1 MSEAEELNKRKNDKY
16 VFPSSFNFMSL
27 VKLYF
32 TKYAKKIFVL
42 FVIMIVL
49 GVLLYIN
56 LNREK
61 TITLGVFAGNAW
73 NVPTSSSYQIID
85 DAIAKFEEENKGVKV
100 EYISGILKDEYSEWL
115 SSALVKGEAPD
126 VFFILS
132 DDFSTFSSIGALKD
146 LTSLIKEDGSF
157 QKEKFYSAAY
167 NYGRLQ
173 KVQFAL
179 PFESVPNMMFVNKT
193 LLKENGI
200 EMPREDWTWDDFYE
214 ICKKITKDKDGNRVL
229 DQFGVYNYTWQEAFL
244 TNAVELFD
252 ETGTK
257 CQLNSENVSES
268 IKFLQQLSDLNQGYQ
283 VTAKDFDMG
292 NVAFQ
297 PVLLSDYRTY
307 KPYPWSIKKYSDFDW
322 DCITLPRGP
331 KGENISELQTI
342 LMGINARTK
351 ESELAWK
358 LLKTFTYDEEIQME
372 IFKYQVGTSVLRDVT
387 DSKEAMELI
396 NAGDRKSSQVNT
408 EMIHN
413 IMETARPQENKRG
426 LDIVKVRL
434 NEGIEKI
441 IQEDKN
447 RDVSLLILQQSIN
460 RELND

>member
-1 MSEAEELNKRKNDKY
+1 MNKGKDKKYNYISDFFLSILLYLKRY
-16 VFPSSFNFMSL
+16 V
-27 VKLYF
+27 KR
-32 TKYAKKIFVL
+32 L
-42 FVIMIVL
+42 FCILLILIIL
-49 GVLLYIN
+49 GVLIYIN
-56 LNREK
+56 LDREK
-61 TITLGVFAGNAW
+61 TITLGVFVGNAW

-85 DAIAKFEEENKGVKV
+85 DAIAKFERENKGVKV

-115 SSALVKGEAPD
+115 SSALIRGEAPD

-132 DDFSTFSSIGALKD
+132 DDFSTFSSVRALKD
-146 LTSLIKEDGSF
+146 LTSLIKEDKSF

-167 NYGRLQ
+167 NYGRLEG
-173 KVQFAL
+173 VQLAL

-200 EMPREDWTWDDFYE
+200 KTPREDWTWDDFYD
-214 ICKKITKDKDGNRVL
+214 ICKEVTKDRDGNGVL
-229 DQFGVYNYTWQEAFL
+229 DQFGVYNYTWREAFL
-244 TNAVELFD
+244 TNSVELFN

-257 CQLNSENVSES
+257 CQLNSENVNES
-268 IKFLQQLSDLNQGYQ
+268 IEFLQQLSDLNQGYQ

-322 DCITLPRGP
+322 DCITLPKGP

-396 NAGDRKSSQVNT
+396 NADDRENSKVNT
-408 EMIHN
+408 EMISN
-413 IMETARPQENKRG
+413 IMETAKSQENKRG
-426 LDIVKVRL
+426 LDIVQVRL

-441 IQEDKN
+441 IREDEN
-447 RDVSLLILQQSIN
+447 TDVSLLILQQSIN

>member
-1 MSEAEELNKRKNDKY
+1 MDKGKDKKYNYISDFFLSIWLYLKRY
-16 VFPSSFNFMSL
+16 VKRLFFILL
-27 VKLYF
+27 VL
-32 TKYAKKIFVL
+32 I
-42 FVIMIVL
+42 IL
-49 GVLLYIN
+49 GILIYIN
-56 LNREK
+56 SNQEK
-61 TITLGVFAGNAW
+61 TITLGVFVGNAW

-85 DAIAKFEEENKGVKV
+85 DAIAKFERENKGVKV

-115 SSALVKGEAPD
+115 SSALIRGEAPD

-132 DDFSTFSSIGALKD
+132 DDFSTFSSVGALKD
-146 LTSLIKEDGSF
+146 LTSLIKEDKSF

-173 KVQFAL
+173 GVQLAL

-200 EMPREDWTWDDFYE
+200 ETPREDWTWDDFYD
-214 ICKKITKDKDGNRVL
+214 ICKEVTKDRDGNGVL

-244 TNAVELFD
+244 TNSVELFN

-257 CQLNSENVSES
+257 CQLNSENVNES
-268 IKFLQQLSDLNQGYQ
+268 IEFLQELSDLNQGYQ

-322 DCITLPRGP
+322 DCITLPKGP

-351 ESELAWK
+351 ESEFAWK

-387 DSKEAMELI
+387 ESKEAMELI
-396 NAGDRKSSQVNT
+396 NADDRENSKVNT
-408 EMIHN
+408 EMISN
-413 IMETARPQENKRG
+413 IMETAKSQENKRG
-426 LDIVKVRL
+426 LDIVQVRL

-441 IQEDKN
+441 IREN
-447 RDVSLLILQQSIN
+447 ENTDVSLLILQQSIN
-460 RELND
+460 RELNE

>member
-1 MSEAEELNKRKNDKY
+1 MNKGKDKKYNYISDFFLSILLYLKRY
-16 VFPSSFNFMSL
+16 V
-27 VKLYF
+27 KR
-32 TKYAKKIFVL
+32 L
-42 FVIMIVL
+42 FCILLILIIL
-49 GVLLYIN
+49 GVLIYIN
-56 LNREK
+56 LDREK
-61 TITLGVFAGNAW
+61 TITLGVFVGNAW

-85 DAIAKFEEENKGVKV
+85 DAIAKFERENKGVKV

-115 SSALVKGEAPD
+115 SSALIRGEAPD

-132 DDFSTFSSIGALKD
+132 DDFSTFSSVRALKD
-146 LTSLIKEDGSF
+146 LTSLIKEDKSF

-167 NYGRLQ
+167 NYGRLEG
-173 KVQFAL
+173 VQLAL

-200 EMPREDWTWDDFYE
+200 ETPREDWTWDDFYD
-214 ICKKITKDKDGNRVL
+214 ICKEVTKDRDGNGVL
-229 DQFGVYNYTWQEAFL
+229 DQFGVYNYTWREAFL
-244 TNAVELFD
+244 TNSVELFN

-257 CQLNSENVSES
+257 CQLNSENINES
-268 IKFLQQLSDLNQGYQ
+268 IEFLQQLSDLNQGYQ

-322 DCITLPRGP
+322 DCITLPKGP

-396 NAGDRKSSQVNT
+396 NADDRENSKVNT
-408 EMIHN
+408 EMISN
-413 IMETARPQENKRG
+413 IMETAKSQENKRG
-426 LDIVKVRL
+426 LDIVQVRL

-441 IQEDKN
+441 IREDEN
-447 RDVSLLILQQSIN
+447 TDVSLLILQQSIN